1 MEIYFLRHGDAEDK
15 KEEGKDED
23 RPLTSK
29 GAAVI
34 RDVCRKLKGRLKAL
48 DLIIT
53 SPMLRA
59 RQTAD
64 IAANVFKCG
73 DKIKNTDNLL
83 PAAPPSTL
91 LEELASYK
99 EAGSLLL
106 VGHQPQ
112 LGECI
117 AYLTGARPEE
127 TGLKKGGCALVS
139 TDALKASGGRLIW
152 LKSAAEI
159 TEN

>member
-1 MEIYFLRHGDAEDK
+1 MDIYFLRHGEAEDK
-15 KEEGKDED
+15 KEGARDED

-34 RDVCRKLKGRLKAL
+34 KDVCKKLKSRLKSL
-48 DLIIT
+48 DLIMT

-64 IAANVFKCG
+64 IAANIFKCG
-73 DKIKNTDNLL
+73 DKIRSTDNLL
-83 PAAPPSTL
+83 TDASPSVL
-91 LEELASYK
+91 LEELASCK
-99 EAGSLLL
+99 KDGSLLL

-117 AYLTGARPEE
+117 AHLTGGHPEE
-127 TGLKKGGCALVS
+127 TGLK
-139 TDALKASGGRLIW
+139 
-152 LKSAAEI
+152 
-159 TEN
+159 